1 MSNPTIG
8 LYLSPF
14 PKYIQNEKDKNK
26 YLFMF
31 ESFMIHELTLFKQSN
46 KNYVIIPYNLNKKL
60 INECLSMIDGL
71 IICGNYPGPYVNDI
85 EHQKHY
91 STINIIFKKII
102 NINKVR
108 PFPVIGEC
116 YGYEM
121 LINIIENQK
130 KYNTQLF
137 TNFDVKYPMF
147 YKKTKFLNKKYKNNI
162 SYFYLHIG
170 FLYNHFNNTKNLKND
185 YEIISILNLNKKDM
199 IDVFKHKL
207 YPIFFSKSHL
217 LYDNK
222 NIKNEF
228 FHYSN
233 LSYQYRKLIYKNTK
247 NKFPLPKLKYKTIPN
262 PHPKYHIYEKKI
274 RLFQI

>member
-1 MSNPTIG
+1 MNNPTIG

-14 PKYIQNEKDKNK
+14 PENLKNKNDKNK

-31 ESFMIHELTLFKQSN
+31 ESFINHEIMLFKQSN
-46 KNYVIIPYNLNKKL
+46 TNYVIIPYNLNKKL
-60 INECLSMIDGL
+60 INKCLNMIDGL

-85 EHQKHY
+85 EHKKHY
-91 STINIIFKKII
+91 NTINIIYNKII
-102 NINKVR
+102 NINKIR

-116 YGYEM
+116 YGYEI

-130 KYNTQLF
+130 QYNKQLF
-137 TNFDVKYPMF
+137 THFDVKYPMF
-147 YKKTKFLNKKYKNNI
+147 YKKTKFLNKKYENKI
-162 SYFYLHIG
+162 SYFYLHVG
-170 FLYNHFNNTKNLKND
+170 FLYNNLDKTKNLKND
-185 YEIISILNLNKKDM
+185 YEPISILKLNNKDM
-199 IDVFKHKL
+199 IDIIKHKL
-207 YPIFFSKSHL
+207 YPIFFSKSHV

-222 NIKNEF
+222 NIKKEF
-228 FHYSN
+228 FHFSN

-274 RLFQI
+274 RLYQI